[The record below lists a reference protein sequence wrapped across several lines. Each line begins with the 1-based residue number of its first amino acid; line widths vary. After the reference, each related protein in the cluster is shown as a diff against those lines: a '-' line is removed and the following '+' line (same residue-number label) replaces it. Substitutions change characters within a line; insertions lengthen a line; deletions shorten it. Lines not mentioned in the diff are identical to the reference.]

1 MVQNI
6 FGHYSMPTPTFKW
19 NIPELTLRLIT
30 DGVQRN
36 TDTARLVA
44 PSELRVC
51 NLCRN
56 ISLGRPTSTPRDLI
70 RVIEVPGVRGGFI
83 KKIEC

>member
-1 MVQNI
+1 
-6 FGHYSMPTPTFKW
+6 MPTPTFKW
-19 NIPELTLRLIT
+19 NIPELTLSRIT

-36 TDTARLVA
+36 TARLVV

-70 RVIEVPGVRGGFI
+70 QVIEVPGVRGGFI

>member
-1 MVQNI
+1 
-6 FGHYSMPTPTFKW
+6 MPTPTLKW
-19 NIPELTLRLIT
+19 NILELTLSRIT

-36 TDTARLVA
+36 TARLVV